1 MTTLQAK
8 QVSKSGAVHGGVGH
22 NDADDGFS
30 DLHPAY
36 SELQA
41 MAESNRCLY
50 CYDAPCVTACPTSID
65 IPSFIRKIST
75 GNPDGAAKTIL
86 SANIM
91 GAPVRVPA
99 RLKCCVKRP
108 AFAMSPKTPPL
119 KSAACND
126 MRLTI

>member
-8 QVSKSGAVHGGVGH
+8 QASKSGAVHGGAGH

-91 GAPVRVPA
+91 GGTCA
-99 RLKCCVKRP
+99 RACRQKCCVKRP
-108 AFAMSPKTPPL
+108 AFATSPKIPL
-119 KSAACND
+119 LRSAACND
-126 MRLTI
+126 TRSII